1 VIPYKRRLEI
11 DMDFLINLFIKIRNF
26 LKPQLWV
33 LVPGAI
39 NPKILAMRDSL
50 SKLSYEK
57 SMLEFDLKYLERDLK
72 YEKKENSRYKA
83 DVEYYRDQ
91 AQLARDENWKLRSE
105 MLELRL
111 NNINRGGRY
120 TYSGPTPQLIP
131 LFYLSKDAP
140 KEVFDA
146 VYKTL
151 ARKYHPDTGNG
162 SQELMKQLNDI
173 KDQVYSAKAW
183 K

>member
-1 VIPYKRRLEI
+1 MNYITILLVKIGK
-11 DMDFLINLFIKIRNF
+11 FLSSK
-26 LKPQLWV
+26 LWV
-33 LVPGAI
+33 LAPGGI
-39 NPKILAMRDSL
+39 NPKILTMRDSL

-57 SMLEFDLKYLERDLK
+57 SMLELDLRYLERDLK

-83 DVEYYRDQ
+83 DVEYYRNQ

-111 NNINRGGRY
+111 NSINRGFRH

-146 VYKTL
+146 VYKAL